1 MREANYHFVKMINYH
16 FVKMITIER
25 ALEEGGSKAEREAK
39 RKCKEK
45 DK

>member
-1 MREANYHFVKMINYH
+1 MPEANYHFVKMINYH

-39 RKCKEK
+39 KKMQRKR
-45 DK
+45 